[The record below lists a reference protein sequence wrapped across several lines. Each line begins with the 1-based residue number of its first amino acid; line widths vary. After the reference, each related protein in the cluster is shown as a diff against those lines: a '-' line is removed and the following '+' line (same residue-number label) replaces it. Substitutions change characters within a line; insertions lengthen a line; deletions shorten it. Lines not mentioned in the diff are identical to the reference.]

1 MQSALK
7 SWGLA
12 LPHMNLRRGGGTGRH
27 GSSQDHIGGSGSSAS
42 HLVCSGGP
50 SRRKRLV
57 CGAQLFLEGMNNK
70 GHFNS
75 VLKLYPFI

>member
-1 MQSALK
+1 MQSVLK

-42 HLVCSGGP
+42 HFSLLWWTQQEKALGVWRSII
-50 SRRKRLV
+50 S
-57 CGAQLFLEGMNNK
+57 
-70 GHFNS
+70 
-75 VLKLYPFI
+75 